1 MHLEKTHAG
10 TPTHLPAR
18 RQEQQQA
25 QLISG
30 TANGDLRAFECL
42 YRDYHPRLSRFL
54 QRLTRSP
61 TLVEELINDTM
72 LVVWQKAAS
81 YNHESKV
88 STWIFAIAYRKAL
101 KGQKYLD
108 EPVASDCAACID
120 AAENQPQLLC
130 QQRRQHLQLMQLLQ
144 RLSPD
149 HRTVV
154 TLTYFHDLAYQD
166 IARIVD
172 CPVDTIKTRMF
183 HARHHLQRLLN
194 GQQEDWL

>member
-1 MHLEKTHAG
+1 MQQGNRYAKILAHTSAPH
-10 TPTHLPAR
+10 
-18 RQEQQQA
+18 QEHQQA
-25 QLISG
+25 QLICG
-30 TANGDLRAFECL
+30 TAAGDLRAFERL

-61 TLVEELINDTM
+61 MLVEELINDTM
-72 LVVWQKAAS
+72 LVVWEKAAS
-81 YNHESKV
+81 YNYESKV

-101 KGQKYLD
+101 KGQKCLD
-108 EPVASDCAACID
+108 EPIASDCAACID
-120 AAENQPQLLC
+120 AAENQPQQIC

-149 HRTVV
+149 HRAVV
-154 TLTYFHDLAYQD
+154 ALTYFHDLAYQD

-172 CPVDTIKTRMF
+172 CPVATIKTRMF

-194 GQQEDWL
+194 GQLQDWL

>member
-10 TPTHLPAR
+10 TSTHLPAR

-88 STWIFAIAYRKAL
+88 STWIFAIAYRKA
-101 KGQKYLD
+101 
-108 EPVASDCAACID
+108 
-120 AAENQPQLLC
+120 
-130 QQRRQHLQLMQLLQ
+130 
-144 RLSPD
+144 
-149 HRTVV
+149 
-154 TLTYFHDLAYQD
+154 
-166 IARIVD
+166 
-172 CPVDTIKTRMF
+172 
-183 HARHHLQRLLN
+183 
-194 GQQEDWL
+194 